1 MQPVDWVDE
10 DDGARTALVY
20 DPGTTA
26 RHRRRAN
33 RAAWIGI
40 LSMLVLSVAYVFTD
54 ADVLLSIALLPF
66 GLSLAIGYALG
77 SAQVWFRRLTLVG
90 TVLELSWQRRRGHPV
105 NVDPPVADA
114 IRDRAESMLLFAAP
128 PPVRIPLVELEE
140 AVLDDQTLRLILAD
154 GVVEEVC
161 LAHVQPAERAALVED
176 LQALATRAQGAVGR
190 AEAEEAMRTLGRA
203 IADRMPQ

>member
-20 DPGTTA
+20 DPVTTA

-33 RAAWIGI
+33 RTAWIGI

-66 GLSLAIGYALG
+66 GLSLAIGYAQG

-90 TVLELSWQRRRGHPV
+90 TALDLSWQRRRGHPV

-114 IRDRAESMLLFAAP
+114 IRDRAESPLLFAAP
-128 PPVRIPLVELEE
+128 PTVRIPLVELREVALEE
-140 AVLDDQTLRLILAD
+140 QTLRLVLAD
-154 GVVEEVC
+154 GEVETVC
-161 LAHVQPAERAALVED
+161 LAYVHPAERASLVED